1 MNNELKRIWV
11 SVFAVLIIS
20 SIGLVY
26 ALELRIGLAAQWLI
40 VSTSIWSLIWYACW
54 TRRTLNTG
62 ASGYPVYTKL
72 GWANRI
78 SILRGAFIAAIGG
91 FLLLFTTQSSI
102 IWIAAFLYTCAAIFD
117 RIDGFIARKTQ
128 HISIFGTEMDTY
140 VDALGLFIAPI
151 LAIQYG
157 KVHPLY
163 ILAAIAFYLFQLGLS
178 NRRQRGLPTFPLH
191 ESKLRRTLA
200 GFQMGF
206 IAFALW
212 PPFNA
217 SITQATSLA
226 FLAPLLLGFLFDWFV
241 VSGVITPNTRAMRS
255 LMDRIQAQSQ
265 RYLQPLLRL
274 ALAALLFEMALL
286 GDYSLVMTA
295 AFAATGALIVIGFL
309 SALVSV
315 GVLILLATLPIAD
328 QPFLSTVIVWLCALI
343 CLLGAGR
350 FALFDWDDRWVAR
363 RDGEP

>member
-1 MNNELKRIWV
+1 MNKELRRIGI

-20 SIGLVY
+20 SIALVSV
-26 ALELRIGLAAQWLI
+26 LELRLGLAVQWFI
-40 VSTSIWSLIWYACW
+40 VSTSIWSLVWYACW
-54 TRRTLNTG
+54 TRRKLNTG
-62 ASGYPVYTKL
+62 PSGYPIYTSL

-91 FLLLFTTQSSI
+91 FLLLDTTQSYI
-102 IWIAAFLYTCAAIFD
+102 VWAVAFLYSCAAIFD
-117 RIDGFIARKTQ
+117 RVDGYIARKTQ
-128 HISIFGTEMDTY
+128 HTSVFGMEMDTY

-151 LAIQYG
+151 LAIQFG

-163 ILAAIAFYLFQLGLS
+163 ILAAIAFYLFQLALG

-217 SITQATSLA
+217 SITQTTSLA
-226 FLAPLLLGFLFDWFV
+226 FLLPLLLGFLFDWFV
-241 VSGVITPNTRAMRS
+241 VSGAITPTTKAMQSFLR
-255 LMDRIQAQSQ
+255 RIQGQCQ
-265 RYLQPLLRL
+265 RYLQPLLRI

-286 GDYSLVMTA
+286 GDYSIMMTV
-295 AFAATGALIVIGFL
+295 AFGFAGVSIFIGFL

-315 GVLILLATLPIAD
+315 GVLILLAMLPVAD
-328 QPFLSTVIVWLCALI
+328 QPFLSILMVWLCALI
-343 CLLGAGR
+343 CLFGAGR